1 MRALAARLC
10 CKCILITLLLSKG
23 LDEVLFYIYKYT
35 NMYFLIMFLPRYK
48 NNDNF
53 CASMENIRQLWKK

>member
-1 MRALAARLC
+1 
-10 CKCILITLLLSKG
+10 
-23 LDEVLFYIYKYT
+23 
-35 NMYFLIMFLPRYK
+35 MYFLIMFLPRYK